1 MPTRPRP
8 TIATCRAVPVGIRL
22 AVPVA
27 VAAATLLSGCMA
39 VGPYATVKVI
49 EGYEQAT
56 GRLLDGRPLP
66 PSAGPVPG
74 GAPGPTG
81 EAGVP
86 GSGVPVSGG
95 TPGPAGAG
103 SPETPGADTA
113 TPTPPAGTPTLIT
126 LSMYNQL
133 QSGMT
138 YPEVVKILGRDGQL
152 LPNARTKI
160 YVWNNP
166 NGSLVRVIFSADR
179 LADKEQQRL
188 S

>member
-1 MPTRPRP
+1 MPTRPWPIFANR
-8 TIATCRAVPVGIRL
+8 TAVPVGIRL
-22 AVPVA
+22 AVPVGI
-27 VAAATLLSGCMA
+27 AAAALLSGCMA

-66 PSAGPVPG
+66 PPATPGPG
-74 GAPGPTG
+74 GASGPTG

-86 GSGVPVSGG
+86 TAGGAPGSG
-95 TPGPAGAG
+95 GAG
-103 SPETPGADTA
+103 NPETAPGEGTA
-113 TPTPPAGTPTLIT
+113 TPTPPVATPALIT
-126 LSMYNQL
+126 LNMFNQL
-133 QSGMT
+133 QAGMT
-138 YPEVVKILGRDGQL
+138 YLEVVKVLGREGQL
-152 LPNARTKI
+152 LPNARNKI
-160 YVWNNP
+160 YVWHNP

>member
-1 MPTRPRP
+1 MPTRSRP
-8 TIATCRAVPVGIRL
+8 ILAIRFAVPAGI
-22 AVPVA
+22 
-27 VAAATLLSGCMA
+27 AAATLLSGCMA

-66 PSAGPVPG
+66 SPAAP
-74 GAPGPTG
+74 APGPTG

-86 GSGVPVSGG
+86 VGGAAGGSTGAGNPETTPGGG
-95 TPGPAGAG
+95 TPE
-103 SPETPGADTA
+103 S
-113 TPTPPAGTPTLIT
+113 TPPAATPDLIT

-133 QSGMT
+133 QAGMT

-152 LPNARTKI
+152 LPNARNKI
-160 YVWNNP
+160 YVWHNL

-188 S
+188 T